1 MKSLELTYLD
11 HQFCF
16 LYSNLILLNA
26 SSLIPD
32 IFVMSST
39 CKSIVNSKSFQRLII
54 FTILLAGIVV
64 GVQTF
69 KVFASEN
76 VVVLDLLDS
85 VILGIFVIETV
96 MKILA
101 EGNRPFNYF
110 KNPWNVF
117 DFIIV
122 GACLLEPIIHVGGD
136 FLPVLRLARILRVLR
151 LVSAIPKL
159 QLLVSCLL
167 RSLPSMFYVSIL
179 LFLLFY
185 IYGTMAVFL
194 YSENDPIHFR
204 NLQTSILSLFRVV
217 TLEDWTDIMYINMY
231 GSDHYGYNANDL
243 AKWAPTSSAAPLGA
257 ALFFVSFV
265 LIGTMIVLNLVIGV
279 IMNSMGESNA
289 EMKIKQ
295 ELLRRKTNPEPLRD
309 GIYDLHL
316 QMEKISEEMEVI
328 KKLLEE
334 KELNKSL

>member
-1 MKSLELTYLD
+1 
-11 HQFCF
+11 
-16 LYSNLILLNA
+16 
-26 SSLIPD
+26 
-32 IFVMSST
+32 MSST
-39 CKSIVNSKSFQRLII
+39 CKSIVNSKIFQRLILV
-54 FTILLAGIVV
+54 TILLAGVVV
-64 GVQTF
+64 GVQTY
-69 KVFASEN
+69 KAFAREHAI
-76 VVVLDLLDS
+76 VLNTLDS
-85 VILGIFVIETV
+85 FILGIFVIEAV
-96 MKILA
+96 IKILA
-101 EGNRPFNYF
+101 EGNRPQNYF
-110 KNPWNVF
+110 RNPWNIF

-122 GACLLEPIIHVGGD
+122 VACLLGPVIHLGAD

-194 YSENDPIHFR
+194 FAENDPIHFR

-217 TLEDWTDIMYINMY
+217 TLEDWTDVMYINMY
-231 GSDHYGYNANDL
+231 GSENYGYSSNDL
-243 AKWAPTSSAAPLGA
+243 AKWTPISSSSPLGGA
-257 ALFFVSFV
+257 IFFVSFV

-279 IMNSMGESNA
+279 IMNSMDESNA

-295 ELLRRKTNPEPLRD
+295 ELIRRKTSPEPLRD
-309 GIYDLHL
+309 GIYDLQL
-316 QMEKISEEMEVI
+316 KMEKITGQMEVI

-334 KELNKSL
+334 KKSGQN

>member
-1 MKSLELTYLD
+1 
-11 HQFCF
+11 
-16 LYSNLILLNA
+16 
-26 SSLIPD
+26 
-32 IFVMSST
+32 MSST
-39 CKSIVNSKSFQRLII
+39 CKSIVNSKFFQRLILV
-54 FTILLAGIVV
+54 TILLAGVVV

-69 KVFASEN
+69 KAFAGEHAI
-76 VVVLDLLDS
+76 VLNTLDS
-85 VILGIFVIETV
+85 FILGIFVIEAV
-96 MKILA
+96 IKILA
-101 EGNRPFNYF
+101 EGNRPQNYF

-122 GACLLEPIIHVGGD
+122 VACLLGPVIHLGGD

-194 YSENDPIHFR
+194 FAENDPIHFR

-217 TLEDWTDIMYINMY
+217 TLEDWTDVMYINMY
-231 GSDHYGYNANDL
+231 GSENYGYSSNDL
-243 AKWAPTSSAAPLGA
+243 AKWSPISSASPLGG

-279 IMNSMGESNA
+279 IMNSMDESNA

-295 ELLRRKTNPEPLRD
+295 ELIRRKTSPEPLRD
-309 GIYDLHL
+309 GIYDLQL
-316 QMEKISEEMEVI
+316 KMEKIAGEMELI

-334 KELNKSL
+334 KKSGQN